1 MNADLGKIN
10 YVSWCIAVG
19 RRDTHNILKDWE
31 GRRDT
36 RKILKDWDEM
46 PEAVQDAWRTAAETV
61 IDEDWVASGGH
72 RQKVTD

>member
-1 MNADLGKIN
+1 MASGVRMTGDIGRIN
-10 YVSWCIAVG
+10 YFTWCTAV
-19 RRDTHNILKDWE
+19 

-36 RKILKDWDEM
+36 RKILTDWDEM

-72 RQKVTD
+72 RQKVTA

>member
-1 MNADLGKIN
+1 MTSGVRMTGDIGRIN
-10 YVSWCIAVG
+10 YFTWCRAVG
-19 RRDTHNILKDWE
+19 RRDN
-31 GRRDT
+31 

-72 RQKVTD
+72 RQKVTA